1 MIELTD
7 KKQKELAE
15 IKEKYG
21 LRLLILFGSRVSGK
35 LHKESDYDIA
45 YLSRRVLTFED
56 EGRLISD
63 LMKIVETSDER
74 LINLVNIREAGPL
87 LLKEIFREH
96 QVLFKEK
103 GDTYQAYKIYSI
115 KNYLDS
121 RSLFELKDF
130 LIKKYLTEHPVVKK

>member
-45 YLSRRVLTFED
+45 YLSKRVLTFDD
-56 EGRLISD
+56 EGRLIID
-63 LMKIVETSDER
+63 LMKIVETSNER
-74 LINLVNIREAGPL
+74 LINLTNIRKAGPL

-103 GDTYQAYKIYSI
+103 GDTYHAYKIYSI

-130 LIKKYLTEHPVVKK
+130 MIKRYLKEHATPQE

>member
-1 MIELTD
+1 MEISERHEQKLKEIER
-7 KKQKELAE
+7 
-15 IKEKYG
+15 KYD

-45 YLSRRVLTFED
+45 YLSKRILSFED
-56 EGRLISD
+56 EGRLIID
-63 LMKIVETSDER
+63 LMKVVETSDER

-103 GDTYQAYKIYSI
+103 GDTYHAYKIYSI

-121 RSLFELKDF
+121 RSLFELRDF
-130 LIKKYLTEHPVVKK
+130 RIKKYLTKHTASR

>member
-7 KKQKELAE
+7 KKQKELTE
-15 IKEKYG
+15 IREKYD

-45 YLSRRVLTFED
+45 YLSNRVFSFED

-63 LMKIVETSDER
+63 LMKIVETSDDR

-130 LIKKYLTEHPVVKK
+130 MIKRYLKEHTTPQ